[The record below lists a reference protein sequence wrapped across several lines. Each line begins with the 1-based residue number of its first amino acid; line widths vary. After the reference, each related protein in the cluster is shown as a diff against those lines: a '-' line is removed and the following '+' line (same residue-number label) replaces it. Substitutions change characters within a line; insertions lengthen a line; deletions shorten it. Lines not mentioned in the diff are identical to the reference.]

1 MKSTFLLTT
10 FFFINTFLFS
20 QGGVDVNYIPID
32 SININYIGQK
42 IKIDFKST
50 HLKEY
55 LIQKARIRDTV
66 KITINEKQIDLIE
79 VKGTGVDYWYFDK
92 EYLISYNYQ
101 QGLILKIEDIEIQ
114 KITTDSILFRM
125 TLLLNEKTKKTTK
138 QVSAEIKDIW
148 ISRSQIEGILIKS

>member
-1 MKSTFLLTT
+1 MKTTFLLTT
-10 FFFINTFLFS
+10 FFIINTFLFS